1 MNLPFKLHD
10 HVGGSIFMRALEGS
24 QGTRHF
30 DLATVV
36 VIDEIRR
43 GPTPRPPRRCPA
55 WTSATF

>member
-1 MNLPFKLHD
+1 
-10 HVGGSIFMRALEGS
+10 MRALEGS